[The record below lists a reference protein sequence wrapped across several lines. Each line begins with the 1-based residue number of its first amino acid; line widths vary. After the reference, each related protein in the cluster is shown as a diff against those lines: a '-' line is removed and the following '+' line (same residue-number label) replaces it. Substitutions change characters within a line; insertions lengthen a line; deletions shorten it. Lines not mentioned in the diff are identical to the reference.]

1 MSRLAADPGSADP
14 ALAVPAAASV
24 TPAAAEPIDV
34 PAMDVPAKAAGSTP
48 NSART
53 PRAHPSLRDLPRS
66 LKIGPSSFVTT
77 GLPYRRWHDF
87 YHHFLTMRWPAF
99 FGAFAMIYLVV
110 NAVFA
115 CLYQLGP
122 HAIADQSPPG
132 FLGAFFFSVETLAT
146 VGYGDMHP
154 QTIYAHTVASVEI
167 FSGLSGLAVF
177 TGLVFTRFS
186 RPRAKILFARHPVV
200 RPIDGVQTLMIR
212 AANARLNVISEANAK
227 LRLMRI
233 EISAEGYENRKLH
246 DLKLVREQHPIFV
259 LGWNLTHQIDVSSPL
274 YGETAETLAAKEAT
288 LILTID
294 GVDETTSQ
302 VMRGRHIYGADTI
315 RWQHR
320 YPDLIQIDEQGVR
333 RVDYNKFHDVE
344 PL

>member
-1 MSRLAADPGSADP
+1 MARRAADPGSAH
-14 ALAVPAAASV
+14 PAAAS
-24 TPAAAEPIDV
+24 PAAPAATAAPVDV
-34 PAMDVPAKAAGSTP
+34 PTVDIPAKRL
-48 NSART
+48 AR
-53 PRAHPSLRDLPRS
+53 LLDMPRS
-66 LKIGPSSFVTT
+66 LKIGQARFVTT
-77 GLPYRRWHDF
+77 GLPYRKWHDL

-99 FGAFAMIYLVV
+99 FAAFALIYMVANV
-110 NAVFA
+110 VFA
-115 CLYQLGP
+115 GLYQVGA
-122 HAIADQSPPG
+122 HSIADQSPPG

-154 QTIYAHTVASVEI
+154 QTIYAHVVASVEI

-177 TGLVFTRFS
+177 TGLTFTRFS
-186 RPRAKILFARHPVV
+186 RPRAKILFARNPIV

-233 EISAEGYENRKLH
+233 EVSAEGYENRKLH

-259 LGWNLTHQIDVSSPL
+259 LGWNLTHQIDASSPL
-274 YGETAETLAAKEAT
+274 YNETAETLTAAEAT
-288 LILTID
+288 LILTIE
-294 GVDETTSQ
+294 GIDETTSQ

-320 YPDLIQIDEQGVR
+320 YPDLIQIDEQGVLR
-333 RVDYNKFHDVE
+333 IDYNKFHDVE